1 MSIKEMEALLEATRQ
16 KIAGQARLNECC
28 VDARLLEKER
38 MLEQA
43 VSDAHFIEMLTPP
56 VKRLF
61 RNGVEHTL
69 IQEQS
74 NEEIDAFIERKI
86 LEEQNTSNSKWVH
99 NARKQVELPYK
110 PVMELADLIAPHE
123 GDKE

>member
-16 KIAGQARLNECC
+16 KIANQGRIA
-28 VDARLLEKER
+28 DARLLEKER

-86 LEEQNTSNSKWVH
+86 LEEQAN
-99 NARKQVELPYK
+99 
-110 PVMELADLIAPHE
+110 LADLIAPHE

>member
-99 NARKQVELPYK
+99 NARKQVKLPYK

>member
-16 KIAGQARLNECC
+16 KIANQGRIA
-28 VDARLLEKER
+28 DARLLEKER

-43 VSDAHFIEMLTPP
+43 VSDAHFMEMLTPP

-110 PVMELADLIAPHE
+110 PVMKLGDLLAPHE

>member
-1 MSIKEMEALLEATRQ
+1 MSIQELEAALEATRQ
-16 KIAGQARLNECC
+16 RIAGQARLNECC

-86 LEEQNTSNSKWVH
+86 LEEQAN
-99 NARKQVELPYK
+99 
-110 PVMELADLIAPHE
+110 LADLIAPHE

>member
-43 VSDAHFIEMLTPP
+43 VSDAHFMEMLTPP

-110 PVMELADLIAPHE
+110 PVMKLADLIAPHE

>member
-110 PVMELADLIAPHE
+110 PVMKLGDLLAPHE

>member
-1 MSIKEMEALLEATRQ
+1 
-16 KIAGQARLNECC
+16 
-28 VDARLLEKER
+28 
-38 MLEQA
+38 
-43 VSDAHFIEMLTPP
+43 MLTPP

-99 NARKQVELPYK
+99 NARKQVKLPYK